1 MIPRVAGRPSRRW
14 VVALG
19 ATALVCSLLPV
30 VLDRSG
36 RATAGT
42 VGAAY
47 GVYVTNGAGELAL
60 PANALGSPPASVINT
75 GGASTVGATALN
87 TTATL
92 GVATVIRPSTVAYL
106 PPYVSIFEVPSG
118 APAGFISGI
127 APVAYAMDP
136 LDPMRAFG
144 VSSGGTVYSLVLGPA
159 PPTSTVIG
167 SVAVPGAVSTCDSL
181 AVTPDGSTL
190 VAGCNVGLGGYL
202 ASLAVTGGAASYW
215 SGESS
220 FEIRDLAVEPG
231 GGEVVV
237 AAQNSDEG
245 VTYRLALPLGANS
258 TTDWFV
264 TIGALLYADSIA
276 VSRDG
281 GTAYVGGTGGPGSP
295 SWVESL
301 AIGGSA
307 GSGVVTVPLTADPN
321 GQGGLVGLALLPDG
335 GTLLAAG
342 QSVSPLTGAAADLV
356 YPISTSTM
364 SVGPASI
371 SLGTSRP
378 VGPRNIAV
386 TPDQAPAA
394 ALAPASGTAGVPLT
408 LDASPSSVA
417 YGSITGFAWNF
428 GDGTTASTS
437 GPTVTHTFGVAGSYV
452 VTVTETDAAANSLP
466 PAPGGLGAVNGP
478 GTTAYLQASA
488 SARASIAVGVAP
500 PGQPPPPL
508 PTTPP
513 ASAATTTSTTKPA
526 SPGSTYRPTIVL
538 VPTVGDPGTI
548 VEITGAGFPPGGN
561 VTVAWSQG
569 SGRFTETADSHGNLP
584 PRRISILRPD
594 ILGPRQAKAT
604 VQGNPATASAPFL
617 VVPGTA
623 EPGRSGSVLFRA
635 EGP

>member
-1 MIPRVAGRPSRRW
+1 MTLRVAGRPSRRW

-19 ATALVCSLLPV
+19 ATALVCSLLSV

-47 GVYVTNGAGELAL
+47 GVYVTDGAAEVAL
-60 PANALGSPPASVINT
+60 PVNALGSPPASVINT
-75 GGASTVGATALN
+75 GGVVVGATALN
-87 TTATL
+87 STATL
-92 GVATVIRPSTVAYL
+92 GVATVFRVSAVAVL
-106 PPYVSIFEVPSG
+106 PPYVNIFDVPSG
-118 APAGFISGI
+118 APAGIINGI

-136 LDPMRAFG
+136 LDPTRAFG
-144 VSSGGTVYSLVLGPA
+144 VSSGGTVYSLTLGPS
-159 PPTSTVIG
+159 PTSTVIG
-167 SVAVPGAVSTCDSL
+167 SVAVPGAVSSCDSL
-181 AVTPDGSTL
+181 AVTPDGATL

-202 ASLAVTGGAASYW
+202 ASVAVTGGAASYW

-245 VTYRLALPLGANS
+245 VTYRIPLPLGPNS

-264 TIGALLYADSIA
+264 TIGARLYADSIA

-307 GSGVVTVPLTADPN
+307 SSGVVTVPLTADAN
-321 GQGGLVGLALLPDG
+321 GQGGLVGLALVPDG

-342 QSVSPLTGAAADLV
+342 QDVSATGAAADLV
-356 YPISTSTM
+356 FPISTSTM

-386 TPDQAPAA
+386 TPDQAPVA
-394 ALAPASGTAGVPLT
+394 ALAPVSGTAGVPLT
-408 LDASPSSVA
+408 LDASSSSVA

-437 GPTVTHTFGVAGSYV
+437 GPTVTHTFGAAGSYV

-466 PAPGGLGAVNGP
+466 PAPGGVGAVNGP

-488 SARASIAVGVAP
+488 SAQASIAVGVAP
-500 PGQPPPPL
+500 PVH
-508 PTTPP
+508 TTSPV
-513 ASAATTTSTTKPA
+513 SAATTTSTTKPA
-526 SPGSTYRPTIVL
+526 SPGSSYHPTIVL
-538 VPTVGDPGTI
+538 VPTVGDPGTV
-548 VEITGAGFPPGGN
+548 VEVTGAGFPPGGN

-569 SGRFTETADSHGNLP
+569 SGGFTETADIHGNLP
-584 PRRISILRPD
+584 PRRVSILRPD
-594 ILGPRQAKAT
+594 VLGPRQAKAT

-623 EPGRSGSVLFRA
+623 EPGRSGSVLFRS